1 MSPVFVGLLPS
12 PSDCILLAFSV
23 NKLLHS
29 PVSTDGGQRWFSPTA
44 KFGGAC
50 MPYWL
55 DTGRSCWLRLL
66 ACCRPR
72 GAGGVLRLGPGVVWG
87 RRVLG
92 SHGIRQPYD
101 QLSRA
106 YRCHLLAMLGLS
118 RWCVPVPWVAVGC
131 RRRPAVGIRWCRGV
145 CACPGRTCMIWHKC
159 GQVSRAFRNHLPCT
173 AGSLP
178 WVRASPGGV
187 LMLGSL

>member
-72 GAGGVLRLGPGVVWG
+72 GAGGVLWLGPGVVWG
-87 RRVLG
+87 WRMLG

-118 RWCVPVPWVAVGC
+118 RWCVPVPWVAVDAGGVLRSGSGGVGGC
-131 RRRPAVGIRWCRGV
+131 ARARVALVGRS
-145 CACPGRTCMIWHKC
+145 KC
-159 GQVSRAFRNHLPCT
+159 DQLSRAFRDHLPCA

-187 LMLGSL
+187 LMPGSL